1 MQRYGYLSMF
11 LYYYSLTLYQFRRFY
26 YLCSAMKKILK
37 VDNPNVYAEYVGAP
51 VLHPQ
56 LALISY
62 DEVSPFRSSLNSY
75 GVYGLFIQQ
84 QFPKYLSYGTKSVLV
99 GDSSILS
106 VAPGQIGGAE
116 DNGTPLYINGWVL
129 LWSPELMKG
138 TPLEGKIDSYHFF
151 SYFYTD
157 WLRMTPAEWEQL
169 SSLLSTMRKE
179 LLESPDSPVLRS
191 ILCGY
196 LSLILEYC
204 QRIYLRQLSQ
214 EESDESDIL
223 KRFHRL
229 LVDYFSKGVQHEKGL
244 PTVAWCAGELAYS
257 AGYFG
262 GMIHQATGGTAIGY
276 IHSFVI
282 DQAKTFLMKGLS
294 VGEVADLLGF
304 EYPHHFQ
311 PPVQEG
317 DRDDTDGILKIS
329 KSVFSRNLLQ
339 SHKSA
344 QPKTPLTGVSST
356 FYSHAIIICCAVIVQ
371 KWIKSCA
378 CH

>member
-1 MQRYGYLSMF
+1 MR
-11 LYYYSLTLYQFRRFY
+11 
-26 YLCSAMKKILK
+26 KILK
-37 VDNPNVYAEYVGAP
+37 VDTPNVYAQYVGAP
-51 VLHPQ
+51 VLHP
-56 LALISY
+56 LLSLISY

-138 TPLEGKIDSYHFF
+138 TPLEGRIDSYHFF

-179 LLESPDSPVLRS
+179 LLESPDSPALRS
-191 ILCGY
+191 ILCSY

-214 EESDESDIL
+214 EESGESDIL

-304 EYPHHFQ
+304 EYPHHF
-311 PPVQEG
+311 
-317 DRDDTDGILKIS
+317 
-329 KSVFSRNLLQ
+329 SRLF
-339 SHKSA
+339 K
-344 QPKTPLTGVSST
+344 KVTGMTPTEFLM
-356 FYSHAIIICCAVIVQ
+356 
-371 KWIKSCA
+371 K
-378 CH
+378 

>member
-1 MQRYGYLSMF
+1 MR
-11 LYYYSLTLYQFRRFY
+11 
-26 YLCSAMKKILK
+26 KILK
-37 VDNPNVYAEYVGAP
+37 VDTPNVYAQYVGAP
-51 VLHPQ
+51 VLHP
-56 LALISY
+56 LLSLISY

-179 LLESPDSPVLRS
+179 LQQSPDSPALRS
-191 ILCGY
+191 ILCSY
-196 LSLILEYC
+196 LFLILEYC

-214 EESDESDIL
+214 EESGESDIL

-304 EYPHHFQ
+304 EYPHHF
-311 PPVQEG
+311 
-317 DRDDTDGILKIS
+317 
-329 KSVFSRNLLQ
+329 SRLF
-339 SHKSA
+339 KKVA
-344 QPKTPLTGVSST
+344 GMTPSEFLM
-356 FYSHAIIICCAVIVQ
+356 
-371 KWIKSCA
+371 K
-378 CH
+378 

>member
-1 MQRYGYLSMF
+1 MR
-11 LYYYSLTLYQFRRFY
+11 
-26 YLCSAMKKILK
+26 KILK
-37 VDNPNVYAEYVGAP
+37 VDTPNVYAQYVGAP
-51 VLHPQ
+51 VLHP
-56 LALISY
+56 LLSLISY

-138 TPLEGKIDSYHFF
+138 TPLEGRIDSYHFF

-179 LLESPDSPVLRS
+179 LQQSPDSPALRS

-214 EESDESDIL
+214 EESGESDIL

-262 GMIHQATGGTAIGY
+262 DRIHQATGGTAIGY
-276 IHSFVI
+276 IHTFVI

-304 EYPHHFQ
+304 EYPHHF
-311 PPVQEG
+311 
-317 DRDDTDGILKIS
+317 
-329 KSVFSRNLLQ
+329 SRLF
-339 SHKSA
+339 K
-344 QPKTPLTGVSST
+344 KVTGMTPTEFLR
-356 FYSHAIIICCAVIVQ
+356 
-371 KWIKSCA
+371 
-378 CH
+378 

>member
-1 MQRYGYLSMF
+1 MR
-11 LYYYSLTLYQFRRFY
+11 
-26 YLCSAMKKILK
+26 KILK
-37 VDNPNVYAEYVGAP
+37 VDTPNVYAQYVGAP
-51 VLHPQ
+51 VLHP
-56 LALISY
+56 LLSLISY

-138 TPLEGKIDSYHFF
+138 TPLEGRIESYHFF

-179 LLESPDSPVLRS
+179 LLESPDSPALRS
-191 ILCGY
+191 ILCSY

-214 EESDESDIL
+214 EESGESDIL

-244 PTVAWCAGELAYS
+244 PTVAWCSGELAYS

-262 GMIHQATGGTAIGY
+262 GMIHRATGGTAIGY
-276 IHSFVI
+276 IHTFVI

-304 EYPHHFQ
+304 EYPHHF
-311 PPVQEG
+311 
-317 DRDDTDGILKIS
+317 
-329 KSVFSRNLLQ
+329 SRLF
-339 SHKSA
+339 K
-344 QPKTPLTGVSST
+344 KVTGMTPTEFLR
-356 FYSHAIIICCAVIVQ
+356 
-371 KWIKSCA
+371 
-378 CH
+378 

>member
-1 MQRYGYLSMF
+1 
-11 LYYYSLTLYQFRRFY
+11 
-26 YLCSAMKKILK
+26 MKKILK

-179 LLESPDSPVLRS
+179 LLESPDSPALRS

-214 EESDESDIL
+214 EESGESDIL

-276 IHSFVI
+276 IQSFVI

-304 EYPHHFQ
+304 EYPHHF
-311 PPVQEG
+311 
-317 DRDDTDGILKIS
+317 
-329 KSVFSRNLLQ
+329 SRLF
-339 SHKSA
+339 K
-344 QPKTPLTGVSST
+344 KVTGMTPTEFLR
-356 FYSHAIIICCAVIVQ
+356 
-371 KWIKSCA
+371 
-378 CH
+378 